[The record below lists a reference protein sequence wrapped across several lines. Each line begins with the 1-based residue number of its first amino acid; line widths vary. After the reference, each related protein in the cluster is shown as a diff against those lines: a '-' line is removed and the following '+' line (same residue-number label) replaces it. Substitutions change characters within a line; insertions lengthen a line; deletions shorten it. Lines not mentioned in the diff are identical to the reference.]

1 MSLYTRLDTLES
13 IDITSQS
20 IAPRILYGI
29 AYPSAIVRTSALS
42 PLPSA
47 SHSIPYL
54 RLNPSSKWAVRL
66 IDQPSLDNR
75 AAQLAFLSRRD
86 GWTCFY
92 CDQPLNEHTAT
103 VEHIVCT
110 AHQGPT
116 HADNLCLSCSSC
128 NAAVGSLPAVQKVKL
143 AISIRVGRI
152 AVSAFKVQ
160 QHRVSSR
167 IGNANASGKRGA
179 K

>member
-1 MSLYTRLDTLES
+1 MLHTRLDTLETVNIAS
-13 IDITSQS
+13 SA

-29 AYPSAIVRTSALS
+29 AYPSDIVRTSALS
-42 PLPSA
+42 PLPSPA
-47 SHSIPYL
+47 HTIPYL
-54 RLNPSSKWAVRL
+54 RLAPSSKWAVRL

-75 AAQLAFLSRRD
+75 AAQLAYLSRRD
-86 GWTCFY
+86 GWSCFY
-92 CDQPLNEHTAT
+92 CDQPLNAT
-103 VEHIVCT
+103 SATIEHIVCT
-110 AHQGPT
+110 AHGGPT

-152 AVSAFKVQ
+152 AVSAFKAQ
-160 QHRVSSR
+160 QHRASR
-167 IGNANASGKRGA
+167 RIDNANGKRGA